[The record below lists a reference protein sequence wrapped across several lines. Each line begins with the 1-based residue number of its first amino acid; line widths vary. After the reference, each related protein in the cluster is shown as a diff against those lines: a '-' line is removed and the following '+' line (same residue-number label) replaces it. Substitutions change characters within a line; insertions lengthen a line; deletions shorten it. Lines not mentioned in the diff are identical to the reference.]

1 MTKKKLVVLSGAGV
15 SAESGIATFR
25 GGDGLWESHR
35 IEDVATPQ
43 AWERDPEL
51 VNRFYNL
58 RRKDILAAAPN
69 EAHLLLAAL
78 EKEYDVTIITQN
90 IDNLHER
97 AGSTQVVHLHG
108 EILKMRCE
116 RDITDI
122 QDTMEDI
129 TSYDR
134 SQQGHRMRPH
144 IVWFGEDVPLISDAS
159 YIVEEADILLI
170 IGTSLLVYPAAGLI
184 RFAPSHVPVYIIDT
198 QIPDIANNPRITTI
212 QQAATTGMK
221 VFCEMLQEGK

>member
-129 TSYDR
+129 TSDDR

-184 RFAPSHVPVYIIDT
+184 RFAPSHVPVYIIDK
-198 QIPDIANNPRITTI
+198 QIPDIANNPRIKTI
-212 QQAATTGMK
+212 QQVATTGMK